1 MLGDVIYTV
10 APGNGGECGA
20 PGDSPKKGRPQVR
33 RTWGFTTLQ
42 PSPRCG
48 LHCPGCGC
56 NGRVTV
62 DGTHWPGD
70 RESRAAPGR
79 GRQRLTLTEVG
90 RLGAVVSRAESVGC
104 RGLRSGLGK
113 DGKYGS
119 IGCRTSGRTS
129 GHHRHVAGPRCGAP
143 RASPAPLAAPGASFP
158 VKPQVHLT
166 PPRSRATLRI
176 TPAPWLAS
184 GVSLA

>member
-1 MLGDVIYTV
+1 M
-10 APGNGGECGA
+10 
-20 PGDSPKKGRPQVR
+20 R

-166 PPRSRATLRI
+166 PPVPGLPYVLHRLKQCLTFVRMYCCLSRTHGAMCV
-176 TPAPWLAS
+176 
-184 GVSLA
+184 GVVQFPV

>member
-1 MLGDVIYTV
+1 M
-10 APGNGGECGA
+10 
-20 PGDSPKKGRPQVR
+20 R

-176 TPAPWLAS
+176 TQEGGRRAKGPTCAQPSAGGTRAL
-184 GVSLA
+184 LKI